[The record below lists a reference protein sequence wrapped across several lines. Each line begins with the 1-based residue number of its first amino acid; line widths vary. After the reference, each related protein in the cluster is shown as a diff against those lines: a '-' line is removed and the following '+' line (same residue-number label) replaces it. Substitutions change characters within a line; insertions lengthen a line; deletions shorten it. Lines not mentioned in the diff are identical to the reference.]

1 MTDEEARSDD
11 VMQDET
17 QTQSE
22 SERLK
27 TSRLT
32 EPARSGTE
40 PPDSGGRDALM
51 DGAERDALLSSS
63 DGSAFQ
69 ERWKEIQVHFVDEP
83 QMAVKDADSLVVE
96 LIQQLAATFAD
107 ERSRLEGEWERG
119 ADVSTEDLRQA
130 LRHYRSFFNRLLA
143 A

>member
-1 MTDEEARSDD
+1 MTDEKDD

-17 QTQSE
+17 QSG
-22 SERLK
+22 SERLT
-27 TSRLT
+27 TSHPI

-40 PPDSGGRDALM
+40 PPDSGDRDALM

-69 ERWKEIQVHFVDEP
+69 ERWKEIQVRFVDEP
-83 QMAVKDADSLVVE
+83 QIAVKDADSLVVE

-119 ADVSTEDLRQA
+119 ADVSTEDLRQT